1 MSEQIDD
8 SYVNG
13 VYVKANGTEQVEIT
27 PQYVYMTVPSK
38 YVCVYHKLLVLMAQ
52 YGLDMLNDSS
62 FEELGKAIEANDVKA
77 AFESAHTLKGLAANM
92 GLDPMLDIVVELVE
106 PLRNGILDG
115 MDVIYLKLMEEKKE
129 YDKFLDA

>member
-1 MSEQIDD
+1 MS
-8 SYVNG
+8 
-13 VYVKANGTEQVEIT
+13 KLTEELSNHGCDMKVALERFLGDEDF
-27 PQYVYMTVPSK
+27 YEK
-38 YVCVYHKLLVLMAQ
+38 CLRE
-52 YGLDMLNDSS
+52 MLNDSS

-129 YDKFLDA
+129 YDKLING

>member
-1 MSEQIDD
+1 MS
-8 SYVNG
+8 
-13 VYVKANGTEQVEIT
+13 KLTEELSNHGCDMKVTLERFLGDEDF
-27 PQYVYMTVPSK
+27 YEK
-38 YVCVYHKLLVLMAQ
+38 CLRE
-52 YGLDMLNDSS
+52 MLNDSS

-77 AFESAHTLKGLAANM
+77 AFESAHTLKGLASNI